1 MGWLGGRGRGMVE
14 ETGENGVIHIKI
26 KFTCQRF
33 TFEPG
38 VTRSSLQMSVGVC
51 EGEGRLTYKGERKA
65 KNIINKIK

>member
-38 VTRSSLQMSVGVC
+38 VTRSSLQMSEGWVC
-51 EGEGRLTYKGERKA
+51 VKERGG
-65 KNIINKIK
+65 